1 MTDKLKNIIFS
12 PQISNIFLK
21 RDWIINIDPKIKY
34 HSYFVGEIA
43 DYYLYIYNYK
53 DRISFQFTLDIE
65 VPKCKLNELFIL
77 INFANQNSEAGYFVF
92 DNKTWKTK
100 YILILYYSSIIE
112 ERCFYDY
119 LKFVL
124 DLTGSLFHNFVSGF
138 HNLIYREKIDV
149 ASLELLFLDN
159 EGCA

>member
-12 PQISNIFLK
+12 SQISNIFLK
-21 RDWIINIDPKIKY
+21 RDWIINIDPKKKY

-53 DRISFQFTLDIE
+53 DRISFQFTLDIK

-92 DNKTWKTK
+92 DYKTWKIK
-100 YILILYYSSIIE
+100 YNLIVLYPSIIE
-112 ERCFYDY
+112 ESVLYDF
-119 LKFVL
+119 LKVKL
-124 DLTGSLFHNFVSGF
+124 DLISNLFHNFVSGF
-138 HNLIYREKIDV
+138 HNSIYGEKIDI